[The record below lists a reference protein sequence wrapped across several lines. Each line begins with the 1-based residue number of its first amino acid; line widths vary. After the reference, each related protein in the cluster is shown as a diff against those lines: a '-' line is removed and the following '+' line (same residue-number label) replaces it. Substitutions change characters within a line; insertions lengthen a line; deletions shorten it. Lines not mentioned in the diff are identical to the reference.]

1 MNIRSTT
8 YVYCKLPCAS
18 VRKLKDMDFD
28 RESFWNGYKTWF
40 AGLGYTLFELQ
51 DGWWYAPL
59 TSTKAPLPFATCFKT
74 ERSDSVGVSIGNNK
88 HAIAQDAQGR
98 DVVLKL
104 TDRDSMEHKVNMRLL
119 QCQEFA
125 RPETFPCVI
134 PPVAILETPYNFVAT
149 AMPLW
154 TAPLMRLDLNSVRD
168 IVVCVR
174 CMLTAL
180 DFLHRHRI
188 IHRDIH
194 HCNIAISYYAW
205 YLDDGRGVN
214 NFVDE
219 QKRSGTLAYAL
230 FDFDLAVQFPEDTSV
245 RDLRIPSDEAF
256 YGWPNYHPR
265 DVYRG
270 QVDYNPFAFDVACLG
285 HLLAATCMDAIPLIP
300 MLAPLFDR
308 MTTHV
313 IHERFTASE
322 ALSFFIEN
330 IQGTLPA
337 DQLDTP
343 LILGPAPICHVDL
356 CWNELSPEFCTR
368 WRAYR
373 TPPIPW
379 YDRVLDW
386 LVSFKLGWWLVRYI
400 RHTFHI

>member
-1 MNIRSTT
+1 MANLSE
-8 YVYCKLPCAS
+8 VMSSLPPQLPCTS
-18 VRKLKDMDFD
+18 VRELKDIDFD
-28 RESFWNGYKTWF
+28 RGQFWNGYKTWF
-40 AGLGYTLFELQ
+40 AGFGYTLFDFQ

-59 TSTKAPLPFATCFKT
+59 ISAKASLPFATCFKT
-74 ERSDSVGVSIGNNK
+74 ERSESVGVSMGNNK

-119 QCQEFA
+119 QS
-125 RPETFPCVI
+125 
-134 PPVAILETPYNFVAT
+134 ILETPYDFVAT

-168 IVVCVR
+168 IVVCIR
-174 CMLTAL
+174 CLLTAL

-205 YLDDGRGVN
+205 DFDNGRGVDR
-214 NFVDE
+214 FVDE

-230 FDFDLAVQFPEDTSV
+230 FDFDLAIQFPEDTSV
-245 RDLRIPSDEAF
+245 KDFRIPSEHAF

-313 IHERFTASE
+313 VHERFTASE
-322 ALSFFIEN
+322 ALSFFVEN
-330 IQGTLPA
+330 IQGGLPA
-337 DQLDTP
+337 DILDTP
-343 LILGPAPICHVDL
+343 VMLGPAPICLVDV
-356 CWNELSPEFCTR
+356 CWTDLSPEFCAR
-368 WRAYR
+368 WRSYR
-373 TPPIPW
+373 TPAIPW

-386 LVSFKLGWWLVRYI
+386 VVSFQLGWRFVRYI
-400 RHTFHI
+400 RRTLHI